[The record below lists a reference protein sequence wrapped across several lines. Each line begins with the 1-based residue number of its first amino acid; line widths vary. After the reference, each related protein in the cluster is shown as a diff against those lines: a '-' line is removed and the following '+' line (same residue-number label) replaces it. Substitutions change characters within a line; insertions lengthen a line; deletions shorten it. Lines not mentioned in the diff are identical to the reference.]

1 MIEPYLK
8 RRIYMQ
14 QQGMNSQGQYG
25 QQSQNLNMQNQQGM
39 SQSLNMNQQNQ
50 QGIMTQPPGVITGK
64 DAMYLNDM
72 LSWNL
77 LAMKKAHFFAEQ
89 CQDPEIKTIIDQC
102 GQMHQRHYQQ
112 ILGHM
117 DVHLQN
123 QNQPNTGLQ

>member
-1 MIEPYLK
+1 ME
-8 RRIYMQ
+8 
-14 QQGMNSQGQYG
+14 QQGMNRQNQYDP
-25 QQSQNLNMQNQQGM
+25 QSQLMNMQNQQG
-39 SQSLNMNQQNQ
+39 SQMGMQQQ
-50 QGIMTQPPGVITGK
+50 QGMMTQPPGVITGK

-77 LAMKKAHFFAEQ
+77 LAMKKAHFFAQQ

-117 DVHLQN
+117 DVHIQN